1 MVRFRSLL
9 WSWSCLLSSVVLPA
23 QEPDDA
29 DDLVGLLRTAQQKLQ
44 RGEWSSATNR
54 FEELLDALAE
64 EPATPANA
72 ELGTQAQLGLWTIAS
87 RRGQYEEVTFG
98 ITAADAA
105 VRQHPEVQRLHAAML
120 RRTGGYAEA
129 ARMLQTLL
137 DANPTS
143 CELRHELGEVLWAD
157 GRRNDAR
164 ALWQANADA
173 KDVSPVRGGST
184 GSDRPA
190 GPSARELAFR
200 GRSMY
205 RLGGRD
211 QLEAASQVL
220 VDSLQ
225 LAPDQAEARI
235 TLGLVKFAAYGEAS
249 GFPSGEK
256 DLKQALQTHVDHE
269 EALLA
274 MYRIRSANMVLD
286 GAKTESFLDRVLER
300 NERCVEA
307 IVHRAGNVLDD
318 RRYRDAARM
327 LDAALAIDPNDRI
340 TLCHRAAAAYLLH
353 EADDYAA
360 FRARALAGDPGWPE
374 CDRILAEH
382 LCALYRFGDAVPFFE
397 AALQQAPDDVPTL
410 QGLARACIYTA
421 ESARARELLDR
432 CKQLAKGLN
441 DPWRSNA
448 TMLQK
453 RLDDQYT
460 TVGHERFDVQ
470 MHRDDL
476 DVLQHYLL
484 PLQLEAA
491 EVLGARYGFRPER
504 PTKLEVLH
512 TWDDFSVRT
521 IGFTGFTALGAC
533 FGRLITL
540 VSPGDADL
548 RRQEFMWEATVW
560 HEYVHVLTLGLS
572 NNRVPRWLTEGFSVY
587 EEKTRDPSWER
598 GMDREL
604 FDAFANQDIPPVHLL
619 NRLFRGPRIL
629 FGYYQGGLIVEFL
642 TKRYGFD
649 KALLLLRAFAE
660 DLDTEEA
667 FEKALGIASRVFD
680 QQFLDFVQ
688 QEKLRGMRLVPHHDD
703 AAVARLQARAQKD
716 PRNLQVRI
724 DLAWACLDRDNPVDA
739 GRWLAEVLR
748 VDPEHGQAQLVRAE
762 LLRSRQQLDEALE
775 CWRRGFGKGADDFD
789 SRIACGRT
797 LLAKGDQDGA
807 IAMWEAA
814 KACWPTCTEQ
824 QNAPELL
831 LARLYRERGDEA
843 KEQAEMRTWCKRSG
857 RAYQPRWRLAEF
869 EREAGRRAEE
879 LRFLVECNRIDP
891 FHRELHL
898 RMAAACVALGKKV
911 EAAREYEVAAA
922 VTPKLDRQYLDS
934 EQRPETGGPDD
945 LEQRA
950 TAWLAAAKLR
960 RELGDTERA
969 LNLLDRLLREAS
981 GTGAEAEAR
990 GLLAEWRGR

>member
-1 MVRFRSLL
+1 MVRLRSLL
-9 WSWSCLLSSVVLPA
+9 WSWSCLLLPVVLPA

-29 DDLVGLLRTAQQKLQ
+29 DDLAGLLRSAQQKLQ
-44 RGEWSSATNR
+44 RGEWSSATNL

-72 ELGTQAQLGLWTIAS
+72 ELGVFAQLGLWTIAG
-87 RRGQYEEVTFG
+87 RRGQYEEVCAG
-98 ITAADAA
+98 IAAAEPA
-105 VRQHPEVQRLHAAML
+105 LRGRAEVHRLRAAML
-120 RRTGGYAEA
+120 RRCGRYAEA
-129 ARMLQTLL
+129 ATWLQQLL
-137 DANPTS
+137 DASPTS

-157 GRRNDAR
+157 GRRREAR

-173 KDVSPVRGGST
+173 KDVPGPAGGS
-184 GSDRPA
+184 A

-225 LAPDQAEARI
+225 LDPTQAEARI
-235 TLGLVKFAAYGEAS
+235 TLGLVRFAAHGEAS
-249 GFPSGEK
+249 GFRSGEK
-256 DLKQALQTHVDHE
+256 DVKEVLQTHVDHE

-340 TLCHRAAAAYLLH
+340 TLCHRAAAAFLQH
-353 EADDYAA
+353 EVDDYAA
-360 FRARALAGDPGWPE
+360 FRARALAGDPGWHE

-448 TMLQK
+448 SMLQK
-453 RLDDQYT
+453 RLDDQYV
-460 TVGHERFDVQ
+460 TVGQERFEVQ

-491 EVLGARYGFRPER
+491 EVLGARYAFRPDR
-504 PTKLEVLH
+504 PTRLEVLH

-540 VSPGDADL
+540 VSPGDVDL
-548 RRQEFMWEATVW
+548 RKQEFMWEATVW

-629 FGYYQGGLIVEFL
+629 FGYYQGGLIVECL
-642 TKRYGFD
+642 QKRYGFD
-649 KALLLLRAFAE
+649 KALALLRAFGE

-667 FEKALGIASRVFD
+667 FEKALGISSRVFD

-703 AAVARLQARAQKD
+703 AAVGRLLARAQKD
-716 PRNLQVRI
+716 AKNLQVRI

-748 VDPEHGQAQLVRAE
+748 ADPEHGQAQLVRAE
-762 LLRSRQQLDEALE
+762 LLRSRQQLDEALQ
-775 CWRRGFGKGADDFD
+775 CWQRGFQKGADDFD
-789 SRIACGRT
+789 SRVACGRT
-797 LLAKGDQDGA
+797 MLAKGDGDGA

-814 KACWPTCTEQ
+814 KACWPSCTEQ

-831 LARLYRERGDEA
+831 LARLYRDRGDEA
-843 KEQAEMRTWCKRSG
+843 KEQAEMRAWCKRSG

-869 EREAGRRAEE
+869 ERSAGRRAEE

-898 RMAAACVALGKKV
+898 LMASACVALGKKA

-922 VTPKLDRQYLDS
+922 VVPKLDRQYLDS
-934 EQRPETGGPDD
+934 EQRPETGGAED

-950 TAWLAAAKLR
+950 GAWLAAAKLR

-969 LNLLDRLLREAS
+969 LNLLDRLLREADR
-981 GTGAEAEAR
+981 TGVVAEAR
-990 GLLAEWRGR
+990 SLLAEWRGR